1 MNCGQQLRDLLAP
14 LGVYRWDGS
23 FQWGELQ
30 SEGEALDGI
39 AAELARIQRE
49 MHLATAREE
58 GLTGLQALLTCY
70 AGARTPEELRLA
82 MAALLRVGSDSFTL
96 AAVNDALGGC
106 GVPALVEETGDPLR
120 LVVSF
125 PDVGGVPADFA
136 QMRKTIEALLPCHVL
151 VSFRFRT
158 LSWEDMERQYTS
170 WDEIENAGLTWK
182 AFEGQSI

>member
-58 GLTGLQALLTCY
+58 GLTGLQA
-70 AGARTPEELRLA
+70 AIPLA
-82 MAALLRVGSDSFTL
+82 EVGSSFVAL
-96 AAVNDALGGC
+96 PMALWYLKKKQAAG
-106 GVPALVEETGDPLR
+106 
-120 LVVSF
+120 
-125 PDVGGVPADFA
+125 
-136 QMRKTIEALLPCHVL
+136 
-151 VSFRFRT
+151 
-158 LSWEDMERQYTS
+158 
-170 WDEIENAGLTWK
+170 
-182 AFEGQSI
+182 